1 MTAVAAALRWAH
13 FLFTFLLVGIF
24 GLTLLAGRAAHATP
38 RAWEARM
45 LGWSRRAALAA
56 LGSGLLL
63 LALQAAH
70 VAGRAGAA
78 LEPSAWIGVL
88 LSTQFGAV
96 WLLRAGV
103 ILLLTA
109 LLLLRERE
117 SSSADWAAMRVEGW
131 LLAAV
136 AAGALAWAGHAAAVE
151 PNGGLALASDLLHL
165 IAAGVW
171 LGALAPLVALLRAA
185 ATTAG
190 ADGRPHAVLLVRRFS
205 QLALAAMLT
214 LIATGL
220 WNTWMQVGDLPS
232 LIGTRYG
239 WLLLVK
245 LSLLVPILALAAAN
259 RRRLVPALSGEA
271 ATVGRP
277 VMARLARF
285 VSFECLLAL
294 AIVAVVA
301 TLGLTP
307 PGRHDTPWWPLSF
320 RLSWEAT
327 GGLPGVRA
335 RVLVGSQI
343 AVIGLLGLSV
353 ALVLARSR
361 LLAAAAGLLLL
372 AIGLSTALPPLSV
385 DAYPTTFRRTTVPYQ
400 ASSISRGLELY
411 RGHCVAC
418 HGAAGWGDG
427 PAGAGLPRKP
437 ADLTAPHTAQHTAG
451 DMFWWLTRGI
461 PTAGMPGFANTL
473 SEDDCWDL
481 INFIRALSSADGAR
495 ILSPAVEPN
504 RPRVVAPDATIAIG
518 PMPAKSLKEFRGVRS
533 ILLIFF
539 TLPDSK
545 RRLDVLARSYET
557 LQALGTEIVAV
568 PLDGGEGVISRLGGN
583 PPIYFPVVTEGSD
596 EIARA
601 YGLFRRTLSPEGM
614 KPDPPMPS
622 HMELLIDRAGYLR
635 ARWIPGDGGPGWASL
650 PALVAELQQLN
661 RETPAP
667 PPAEHVH

>member
-1 MTAVAAALRWAH
+1 VTAVAAALRWAH
-13 FLFTFLLVGIF
+13 LLFTFLLVGIF
-24 GLTLLAGRAAHATP
+24 GLTLLAGRATHSTP
-38 RAWEARM
+38 RSWQARM
-45 LGWSRRAALAA
+45 LTWSRRAALAA
-56 LGSGLLL
+56 LGSGVLL
-63 LALQAAH
+63 LAVQAAH

-88 LSTQFGAV
+88 LATQFGAV
-96 WLLRAGV
+96 WLLRMGV
-103 ILLLTA
+103 ILLLAA

-117 SSSADWAAMRVEGW
+117 ESTADWAALRVEGW
-131 LLAAV
+131 LLAAG

-151 PNGGLALASDLLHL
+151 PGGGLALAGDLLHL
-165 IAAGVW
+165 VAAGVW
-171 LGALAPLVALLRAA
+171 LGALAPLAALLRAA
-185 ATTAG
+185 ATPAG
-190 ADGRPHAVLLVRRFS
+190 ADGRPHAVLVVRRFS
-205 QLALAAMLT
+205 RLALAAMLT

-239 WLLLVK
+239 GLLLAKVG
-245 LSLLVPILALAAAN
+245 LLVPILALATVN
-259 RRRLVPALSGEA
+259 RRRLIPALSGEA

-277 VMARLARF
+277 AMTRLARF

-301 TLGLTP
+301 ALGVTP

-327 GGLPGVRA
+327 GGLPGVRT
-335 RVLVGSQI
+335 RFLIGSQI
-343 AVIGLLGLSV
+343 AVVGLLALVV
-353 ALVLARSR
+353 ALVIVRSR
-361 LLAAAAGLLLL
+361 LLAVAAGLLLL
-372 AIGLSTALPPLSV
+372 AVGLGTALPPLSV
-385 DAYPTTFRRTTVPYQ
+385 DAYPTTYRRTTVPYH

-411 RGHCVAC
+411 RGHCAAC

-451 DMFWWLTRGI
+451 DMFWWLSRGI
-461 PTAGMPGFANTL
+461 PAGGMPGFAGIL

-481 INFIRALSSADGAR
+481 INFIRALSAADGAR
-495 ILSPAVEPN
+495 MLSPAVEPN
-504 RPRVVAPDATIAIG
+504 RPRVIAPDATIALG
-518 PMPAKSLKEFRGVRS
+518 PMPAKSLKEFRGARS
-533 ILLIFF
+533 VLLVFF
-539 TLPDSK
+539 ALPDSK

-557 LQALGTEIVAV
+557 LQALGTEIVGV
-568 PLDGGEGVISRLGGN
+568 PLDGGGGVLSRLGGD

-614 KPDPPMPS
+614 TPDPPMPS
-622 HMELLIDRAGYLR
+622 HMELLVDRAGYLR
-635 ARWIPGDGGPGWASL
+635 ARWIPGAGGPGWASL
-650 PALVAELQQLN
+650 PVLVAELQQLN

>member
-1 MTAVAAALRWAH
+1 VTAVGAALRWAH
-13 FLFTFLLVGIF
+13 LLFTFLLVGIF
-24 GLTLLAGRAAHATP
+24 GLTLLAGRAAHSTP
-38 RAWEARM
+38 RSWQARM
-45 LGWSRRAALAA
+45 LTWSRRAALAA
-56 LGSGLLL
+56 LGSGVLL

-78 LEPSAWIGVL
+78 LEPSAWTGVL

-96 WLLRAGV
+96 WLLRMGV
-103 ILLLTA
+103 ILLLAA

-117 SSSADWAAMRVEGW
+117 ESTADWAALRVEGW
-131 LLAAV
+131 LLAAG

-151 PNGGLALASDLLHL
+151 PGGGLALAGDLLHL
-165 IAAGVW
+165 VAAGVW

-185 ATTAG
+185 ATPAG
-190 ADGRPHAVLLVRRFS
+190 ADGRPHAVLVVRRFS
-205 QLALAAMLT
+205 QLALFAMLT

-239 WLLLVK
+239 GLLLAKVA
-245 LSLLVPILALAAAN
+245 LLVPILALATVN

-271 ATVGRP
+271 VTVGRP
-277 VMARLARF
+277 AMTRLARF

-301 TLGLTP
+301 ALGVTP

-327 GGLPGVRA
+327 GGLPGVRT
-335 RVLVGSQI
+335 RFLIGSQI
-343 AVIGLLGLSV
+343 AVVGLLALVV
-353 ALVLARSR
+353 ALVIVRSR
-361 LLAAAAGLLLL
+361 LLAVAAGLLLL
-372 AIGLSTALPPLSV
+372 AVGLGTALPPLSV
-385 DAYPTTFRRTTVPYQ
+385 DAYPTTYRRTTVPYH

-411 RGHCVAC
+411 RGHCAAC

-451 DMFWWLTRGI
+451 DMFWWLSRGI
-461 PTAGMPGFANTL
+461 PAGGMPGFAGIL

-481 INFIRALSSADGAR
+481 INFIRALAAADGAR
-495 ILSPAVEPN
+495 MLSPAVEPN
-504 RPRVVAPDATIAIG
+504 RPRVIAPDATIALG
-518 PMPAKSLKEFRGVRS
+518 PMPAKSLKEFRGARS
-533 ILLIFF
+533 VLLVFF

-557 LQALGTEIVAV
+557 LQALGTEIVGV
-568 PLDGGEGVISRLGGN
+568 PLDGGGGVLSRLGGD

-614 KPDPPMPS
+614 TPDPPMPS
-622 HMELLIDRAGYLR
+622 HMELLVDRAGYLR
-635 ARWIPGDGGPGWASL
+635 ARWIPGAGGPGWASL

>member
-13 FLFTFLLVGIF
+13 LLFAFLLVGIF
-24 GLTLLAGRAAHATP
+24 GLTLLAGRATHPTP

-45 LGWSRRAALAA
+45 LAWSRRAALAA
-56 LGSGLLL
+56 LGSGVLL

-78 LEPSAWIGVL
+78 LEPAAWIGVL
-88 LSTQFGAV
+88 LGTQFGAV
-96 WLLRAGV
+96 WLLRMGV

-117 SSSADWAAMRVEGW
+117 DSTADWAALRVEGW

-151 PNGGLALASDLLHL
+151 PSGRLALAGDLLHL
-165 IAAGVW
+165 VAAGVW

-185 ATTAG
+185 ATPAG
-190 ADGRPHAVLLVRRFS
+190 ADGRPHAVLVVRRFS
-205 QLALAAMLT
+205 QLALVAMLT

-220 WNTWMQVGDLPS
+220 WNTWMQVGDVPS

-239 WLLLVK
+239 WLLLAK
-245 LSLLVPILALAAAN
+245 LALLGPILVLAAVN
-259 RRRLVPALSGEA
+259 RRRLLPALSGEA
-271 ATVGRP
+271 VTVGRP
-277 VMARLARF
+277 AMTRLARF

-301 TLGLTP
+301 ALAVTP
-307 PGRHDTPWWPLSF
+307 PARHDTPWWPLSF

-327 GGLPGVRA
+327 AGLPGVRT
-335 RVLVGSQI
+335 RFLIGSQI
-343 AVIGLLGLSV
+343 AVAGLLALAV
-353 ALVLARSR
+353 ALVLARAR

-372 AIGLSTALPPLSV
+372 AIGLATALPPLSV
-385 DAYPTTFRRTTVPYQ
+385 DAYPTTYRRTAVPFH

-411 RGHCVAC
+411 RGHCAAC
-418 HGAAGWGDG
+418 HGVAGWGDG
-427 PAGAGLPRKP
+427 PGGAGLPRKP
-437 ADLTAPHTAQHTAG
+437 ADLTAAHTAQHTAG
-451 DMFWWLTRGI
+451 DMFWWITRGI
-461 PTAGMPGFANTL
+461 PAGGMPGFAAAL
-473 SEDDCWDL
+473 SEEDRWDL
-481 INFIRALSSADGAR
+481 INFIRALSAADSAR
-495 ILSPAVEPN
+495 MLSPAVEPN
-504 RPRVVAPDATIAIG
+504 RPRVIAPDATTVLG
-518 PMPAKSLKEFRGVRS
+518 PLPARSLKDFRGTRS
-533 ILLIFF
+533 VLLVFF

-545 RRLDVLARSYET
+545 RRLELLARSYET
-557 LQALGTEIVAV
+557 LQALNIEIVAV
-568 PLDGGEGVISRLGGN
+568 PLDSGDGVLSRLGGN
-583 PPIYFPVVTEGSD
+583 PPIYFPVVTEGSE

-614 KPDPPMPS
+614 TPDPPMPS

-635 ARWIPGDGGPGWASL
+635 ARWIPGAGGPGWASL
-650 PALVAELQQLN
+650 PALLAEIQQLN

>member
-1 MTAVAAALRWAH
+1 MTAVGAALRWAH
-13 FLFTFLLVGIF
+13 LLFTFLLVGIF
-24 GLTLLAGRAAHATP
+24 GLTLLAGRAAHSTP
-38 RAWEARM
+38 RSWQARM
-45 LGWSRRAALAA
+45 LTWSRRAALAA
-56 LGSGLLL
+56 LGSGVLL

-78 LEPSAWIGVL
+78 LEPSAWTGVL

-96 WLLRAGV
+96 WLLRMGV
-103 ILLLTA
+103 ILLLAA

-117 SSSADWAAMRVEGW
+117 ESTADWAALRVEGW
-131 LLAAV
+131 LLAAG

-151 PNGGLALASDLLHL
+151 PGGGLALAGDLLHL
-165 IAAGVW
+165 VAAGVW

-185 ATTAG
+185 ATPAG
-190 ADGRPHAVLLVRRFS
+190 ADGRPHAVLVVRRFS
-205 QLALAAMLT
+205 QLALFAMLT

-239 WLLLVK
+239 GLLLAKVA
-245 LSLLVPILALAAAN
+245 LLVPILALATVN

-271 ATVGRP
+271 VTVGRP
-277 VMARLARF
+277 AMTRLARF

-301 TLGLTP
+301 ALGVTP

-327 GGLPGVRA
+327 GGLPGVRT
-335 RVLVGSQI
+335 RFLIGSQI
-343 AVIGLLGLSV
+343 AVVGLLALGV
-353 ALVLARSR
+353 ALVIVRSR
-361 LLAAAAGLLLL
+361 LLAVAAGLLLL
-372 AIGLSTALPPLSV
+372 AVGLGTALPPLSV
-385 DAYPTTFRRTTVPYQ
+385 DAYPTTYRRTTVPYH

-411 RGHCVAC
+411 RGHCAAC

-451 DMFWWLTRGI
+451 DMFWWLSRGI
-461 PTAGMPGFANTL
+461 PAGGMPGFAGIL

-481 INFIRALSSADGAR
+481 INFIRALAAADGAR
-495 ILSPAVEPN
+495 MLSPAVEPN
-504 RPRVVAPDATIAIG
+504 RPRVIAPDATIALG
-518 PMPAKSLKEFRGVRS
+518 PMPAKSLKEFRGARS
-533 ILLIFF
+533 VLLVFF

-557 LQALGTEIVAV
+557 LQALGTEI
-568 PLDGGEGVISRLGGN
+568 G
-583 PPIYFPVVTEGSD
+583 
-596 EIARA
+596 RA
-601 YGLFRRTLSPEGM
+601 SC
-614 KPDPPMPS
+614 
-622 HMELLIDRAGYLR
+622 
-635 ARWIPGDGGPGWASL
+635 
-650 PALVAELQQLN
+650 
-661 RETPAP
+661 RER
-667 PPAEHVH
+667 V

>member
-13 FLFTFLLVGIF
+13 LLFAFLLVGIF
-24 GLTLLAGRAAHATP
+24 GLTLLAGRATHPTP

-45 LGWSRRAALAA
+45 LAWSRRAALAA
-56 LGSGLLL
+56 LLG
-63 LALQAAH
+63 
-70 VAGRAGAA
+70 
-78 LEPSAWIGVL
+78 
-88 LSTQFGAV
+88 TQFGAV
-96 WLLRAGV
+96 WLLRMGV

-117 SSSADWAAMRVEGW
+117 DSTADWAALRVEGW

-151 PNGGLALASDLLHL
+151 PSGRLALAGDLLHL
-165 IAAGVW
+165 VAAGVW

-185 ATTAG
+185 ATPAG
-190 ADGRPHAVLLVRRFS
+190 ADGRPHAVLVVRRFS
-205 QLALAAMLT
+205 QLALVAMLT

-220 WNTWMQVGDLPS
+220 WNTWMQVGNVPS

-239 WLLLVK
+239 WLLLAK
-245 LSLLVPILALAAAN
+245 LALLGPILVLAAVN
-259 RRRLVPALSGEA
+259 RRRLLPALSGEA
-271 ATVGRP
+271 VTVGRP
-277 VMARLARF
+277 AMTRLARF

-301 TLGLTP
+301 ALAVTP
-307 PGRHDTPWWPLSF
+307 PARHDTPWWPLSF

-327 GGLPGVRA
+327 AGLPGVRT
-335 RVLVGSQI
+335 RFLIGSQI
-343 AVIGLLGLSV
+343 AVAGLLALAV
-353 ALVLARSR
+353 ALVLGRAR

-372 AIGLSTALPPLSV
+372 AIGLATALPPLSV
-385 DAYPTTFRRTTVPYQ
+385 DAYPTTYRRTAVPFH

-411 RGHCVAC
+411 RGHCAAC

-427 PAGAGLPRKP
+427 PGGAGLPRKP
-437 ADLTAPHTAQHTAG
+437 ADLTAAHTDQHTAG
-451 DMFWWLTRGI
+451 DMFWWITRGI
-461 PTAGMPGFANTL
+461 PAGGMPGFAAAL
-473 SEDDCWDL
+473 SEEDRWDL
-481 INFIRALSSADGAR
+481 INFIRALSAADSAR
-495 ILSPAVEPN
+495 MLSPAIEPN
-504 RPRVVAPDATIAIG
+504 RPRVIAPDATTVLG
-518 PMPAKSLKEFRGVRS
+518 PLPARSLKDFRGTRS
-533 ILLIFF
+533 VLLVFF

-545 RRLDVLARSYET
+545 RRLDLLARSYET
-557 LQALGTEIVAV
+557 LQALNIEIVAV
-568 PLDGGEGVISRLGGN
+568 PLDSGDGVLSRLGGN
-583 PPIYFPVVTEGSD
+583 PPIYFPVVTEGSE

-614 KPDPPMPS
+614 TPDPPMPS

-635 ARWIPGDGGPGWASL
+635 ARWIPGAGGPGWASL
-650 PALVAELQQLN
+650 PALLAEIQQLN

>member
-1 MTAVAAALRWAH
+1 VTAVAAALRWAH
-13 FLFTFLLVGIF
+13 LLFAFLLVGIF
-24 GLTLLAGRAAHATP
+24 GLTLLAGRATHPTP

-45 LGWSRRAALAA
+45 LAWSRRAALAA
-56 LGSGLLL
+56 LGSGVLL

-70 VAGRAGAA
+70 VAGRVGAA
-78 LEPSAWIGVL
+78 LEPAAWIGVL
-88 LSTQFGAV
+88 LGTQFGAV
-96 WLLRAGV
+96 WLLRMGV

-117 SSSADWAAMRVEGW
+117 DSTADWAALRVEGW

-151 PNGGLALASDLLHL
+151 PSGRLALAGDLLHL
-165 IAAGVW
+165 VAAGVW

-185 ATTAG
+185 ATPAG
-190 ADGRPHAVLLVRRFS
+190 ADGRPHAVLVVRRFS
-205 QLALAAMLT
+205 QLALVAMLT

-220 WNTWMQVGDLPS
+220 WNTWMQVGDVPS

-239 WLLLVK
+239 WLLLAK
-245 LSLLVPILALAAAN
+245 LALLGPILVLAAVN
-259 RRRLVPALSGEA
+259 RRRLLPALSGEA
-271 ATVGRP
+271 VTVGRP
-277 VMARLARF
+277 AMTRLARF

-301 TLGLTP
+301 ALAVTP

-327 GGLPGVRA
+327 AGLPGVRT
-335 RVLVGSQI
+335 RFLIGSQI
-343 AVIGLLGLSV
+343 AVAGLLALAV
-353 ALVLARSR
+353 ALVLARAR

-372 AIGLSTALPPLSV
+372 AIGLATALPPLSV
-385 DAYPTTFRRTTVPYQ
+385 DAYPTTYRRTAVPFH

-411 RGHCVAC
+411 RGHCAAC
-418 HGAAGWGDG
+418 HGVAGWGDG
-427 PAGAGLPRKP
+427 PGGAGLPRKP
-437 ADLTAPHTAQHTAG
+437 ADLTAAHTAQHTAG
-451 DMFWWLTRGI
+451 DMFWWITRGI
-461 PTAGMPGFANTL
+461 PAGGMPGFAAAL
-473 SEDDCWDL
+473 SEEDRWDL
-481 INFIRALSSADGAR
+481 INFIRALSAADSAR
-495 ILSPAVEPN
+495 MLSPAVEPN
-504 RPRVVAPDATIAIG
+504 RPRVIAPDATTVLG
-518 PMPAKSLKEFRGVRS
+518 PLPARSLKEFRGTRS
-533 ILLIFF
+533 VLLVFF

-545 RRLDVLARSYET
+545 RRLELLARSYET
-557 LQALGTEIVAV
+557 LQALNIEIVAV
-568 PLDGGEGVISRLGGN
+568 PLDGGDGVLSRLGGN
-583 PPIYFPVVTEGSD
+583 PPIYFPVVTEGSE

-614 KPDPPMPS
+614 TPDPPMPS

-635 ARWIPGDGGPGWASL
+635 ARWIPGAGGPGWASL
-650 PALVAELQQLN
+650 PALLAEIQQLN

>member
-13 FLFTFLLVGIF
+13 LLSAFLLVGIF
-24 GLTLLAGRAAHATP
+24 GLTLLAGRAAHPTP

-45 LGWSRRAALAA
+45 LVWSRRAALAA

-63 LALQAAH
+63 LATQAAH

-88 LSTQFGAV
+88 LHTQFGTV
-96 WLLRAGV
+96 WLLRMGV
-103 ILLLTA
+103 ILLLTTV
-109 LLLLRERE
+109 LFLRERE
-117 SSSADWAAMRVEGW
+117 DSTADWAALRVEGW
-131 LLAAV
+131 LLAAG
-136 AAGALAWAGHAAAVE
+136 AAGALAWAGHGAAVE
-151 PNGGLALASDLLHL
+151 PNGGLALASDLVHL

-171 LGALAPLVALLRAA
+171 LGALAPLIVLLRAA
-185 ATTAG
+185 ATPAG
-190 ADGRPHAVLLVRRFS
+190 ADGRPHAVLVVRRFS
-205 QLALAAMLT
+205 QLALAAMLI

-239 WLLLVK
+239 WLLLAK
-245 LSLLVPILALAAAN
+245 LALLGPILAIAAAN
-259 RRRLVPALSGEA
+259 RRLVPALSGEA

-277 VMARLARF
+277 AMARLARF

-301 TLGLTP
+301 ALGVTP

-320 RLSWEAT
+320 RLSWEVN
-327 GGLPGVRA
+327 GGLPGVRT
-335 RVLVGSQI
+335 RFLIGSQI
-343 AVIGLLGLSV
+343 AVVGLLGLAV
-353 ALVLARSR
+353 ALVIARTR
-361 LLAAAAGLLLL
+361 LLAAAAGLLLV
-372 AIGLSTALPPLSV
+372 AIGLGTALPPLSV
-385 DAYPTTFRRTTVPYQ
+385 DAYPTTYRRTVVPYH

-411 RGHCVAC
+411 RGHCAVC
-418 HGAAGWGDG
+418 HGVAGWGDG

-451 DMFWWLTRGI
+451 DMFWWLSRGI
-461 PTAGMPGFANTL
+461 PAGGMPGFSGTL
-473 SEDDCWDL
+473 SEDDHWDL
-481 INFIRALSSADGAR
+481 INFIRALSAADGAR

-504 RPRVVAPDATIAIG
+504 RPRVAAPDASITLG
-518 PMPAKSLKEFRGVRS
+518 PMPAKSLKDFRGARTV
-533 ILLIFF
+533 LFVFF

-557 LQALGTEIVAV
+557 LQGLGTEIVAV
-568 PLDGGEGVISRLGGN
+568 PLDGADGVLSRLGAD
-583 PPIYFPVVTEGSD
+583 PPVYFPVVTEGSD
-596 EIARA
+596 EISRA

-614 KPDPPMPS
+614 TPDPPMPP

-635 ARWIPGDGGPGWASL
+635 ARWIPQTGGPGWASL
-650 PALVAELQQLN
+650 PALLAELQQLN

>member
-13 FLFTFLLVGIF
+13 LLFAFLLVGIF
-24 GLTLLAGRAAHATP
+24 GLTLLAGRATHPTP

-45 LGWSRRAALAA
+45 LAWSRRAALAA
-56 LGSGLLL
+56 LGSGVLL

-78 LEPSAWIGVL
+78 LEPAAWIGVL
-88 LSTQFGAV
+88 LGTQFGAV
-96 WLLRAGV
+96 WLLRMGV

-117 SSSADWAAMRVEGW
+117 DSTADWAALRVEGW

-151 PNGGLALASDLLHL
+151 PSGRLALAGDLLHL
-165 IAAGVW
+165 VAAGVW

-185 ATTAG
+185 ATPAG
-190 ADGRPHAVLLVRRFS
+190 ADGRPHAVLVVRRFS
-205 QLALAAMLT
+205 QLALVAMLT

-220 WNTWMQVGDLPS
+220 WNTWMQVGDVPS

-239 WLLLVK
+239 WLLLAK
-245 LSLLVPILALAAAN
+245 LALLGPILVLAAVN
-259 RRRLVPALSGEA
+259 RRRLLPALSGEA
-271 ATVGRP
+271 VTVGRP
-277 VMARLARF
+277 AMTRLARF

-301 TLGLTP
+301 ALAVTP
-307 PGRHDTPWWPLSF
+307 PARHDTPWWPLSF

-327 GGLPGVRA
+327 AGLPGVRT
-335 RVLVGSQI
+335 RFLIGSQI
-343 AVIGLLGLSV
+343 AVAGLLALAV
-353 ALVLARSR
+353 ALVLARAR

-372 AIGLSTALPPLSV
+372 AIGLATALPPLSV
-385 DAYPTTFRRTTVPYQ
+385 DAYPTTYRRTAVPFH

-411 RGHCVAC
+411 RGHCAAC

-427 PAGAGLPRKP
+427 PGGAGLPRKP
-437 ADLTAPHTAQHTAG
+437 ADLTAAHTAQHTAG
-451 DMFWWLTRGI
+451 DMFWWITRGI
-461 PTAGMPGFANTL
+461 PAGGMPGFAAAL
-473 SEDDCWDL
+473 SEEDRWDL
-481 INFIRALSSADGAR
+481 INFIRALSAADSAR
-495 ILSPAVEPN
+495 MLSPAVEPN
-504 RPRVVAPDATIAIG
+504 RPRVIAPDATTVLG
-518 PMPAKSLKEFRGVRS
+518 PLPARSLKDFRGTRS
-533 ILLIFF
+533 VLLVFF

-545 RRLDVLARSYET
+545 RRLELLARSYET
-557 LQALGTEIVAV
+557 LQALNIEIVAV
-568 PLDGGEGVISRLGGN
+568 PLDGGDGVLSRLGGN
-583 PPIYFPVVTEGSD
+583 PPIYFPVVTEGSE

-614 KPDPPMPS
+614 TPDPPMPS

-635 ARWIPGDGGPGWASL
+635 ARWIPGAGGPGWASL
-650 PALVAELQQLN
+650 PALLAEIQQLN

>member
-13 FLFTFLLVGIF
+13 LLFAFLLVGIF
-24 GLTLLAGRAAHATP
+24 GLTLLAGRATHPTP
-38 RAWEARM
+38 LAWEARM
-45 LGWSRRAALAA
+45 LAWSRRAAVAA
-56 LGSGLLL
+56 LGSGVLLL
-63 LALQAAH
+63 GLQAAH

-78 LEPSAWIGVL
+78 LEPAAWIGVL
-88 LSTQFGAV
+88 LGTQFGAV
-96 WLLRAGV
+96 WLLRMGV

-117 SSSADWAAMRVEGW
+117 DSTADWAALRVEGW

-151 PNGGLALASDLLHL
+151 PSGRLALAGDLLHL
-165 IAAGVW
+165 VAAGVW

-185 ATTAG
+185 ATPAG
-190 ADGRPHAVLLVRRFS
+190 ADGRPHAVLVVRRFS
-205 QLALAAMLT
+205 QVALVAMLT

-220 WNTWMQVGDLPS
+220 WNTWMQVGDVPS

-239 WLLLVK
+239 WLLLAK
-245 LSLLVPILALAAAN
+245 LALLVPILVLAAVN
-259 RRRLVPALSGEA
+259 RRRLLPALSGEA
-271 ATVGRP
+271 VTVGRP
-277 VMARLARF
+277 AMTRLARF

-301 TLGLTP
+301 ALAVTP

-327 GGLPGVRA
+327 GGLPGVRT
-335 RVLVGSQI
+335 RFLIGSQI
-343 AVIGLLGLSV
+343 AVAGLLAFAV
-353 ALVLARSR
+353 ALVIARAR
-361 LLAAAAGLLLL
+361 LLAAAAGLLLV
-372 AIGLSTALPPLSV
+372 AIGLATALPPLSV
-385 DAYPTTFRRTTVPYQ
+385 DAYPTTYRRTAVPFH

-411 RGHCVAC
+411 RGHCASC

-427 PAGAGLPRKP
+427 PGGAGLPRKP
-437 ADLTAPHTAQHTAG
+437 ADLTAAHTTQHTAG
-451 DMFWWLTRGI
+451 DMFWWITRGI
-461 PTAGMPGFANTL
+461 PVGGMPGFAAAL
-473 SEDDCWDL
+473 SEEDRWDL
-481 INFIRALSSADGAR
+481 INFIRALSAADGAR
-495 ILSPAVEPN
+495 MLSPAVEPN
-504 RPRVVAPDATIAIG
+504 RPRVIAPDATTVLG
-518 PMPAKSLKEFRGVRS
+518 PLPARNLKDLRGTRS
-533 ILLIFF
+533 VLLVFF
-539 TLPDSK
+539 TLPDSN
-545 RRLDVLARSYET
+545 RRLELLARSYET
-557 LQALGTEIVAV
+557 LQALNVEIVAV
-568 PLDGGEGVISRLGGN
+568 PLDGGDRVLSRLGGN

-614 KPDPPMPS
+614 TPDPPMPS

-635 ARWIPGDGGPGWASL
+635 ARWIPGAGGPGWASL
-650 PALVAELQQLN
+650 PALLAEIQQLN

>member
-1 MTAVAAALRWAH
+1 VTAVAAALRWAH
-13 FLFTFLLVGIF
+13 LLSTFLLVGIF
-24 GLTLLAGRAAHATP
+24 GLTLLAGRAAHLTP

-45 LGWSRRAALAA
+45 LTWSRRAALAA

-88 LSTQFGAV
+88 LATQFGAV
-96 WLLRAGV
+96 WLLRMGV
-103 ILLLTA
+103 ILLLST
-109 LLLLRERE
+109 LLLLSERE
-117 SSSADWAAMRVEGW
+117 HSTADWAALRVEGW
-131 LLAAV
+131 LLAAG

-151 PNGGLALASDLLHL
+151 PSGRLALAGDLVHL
-165 IAAGVW
+165 VAAGVW

-185 ATTAG
+185 ATQAG
-190 ADGRPHAVLLVRRFS
+190 ADGRPYAVLVVRRFS
-205 QLALAAMLT
+205 HLALVAMLT

-245 LSLLVPILALAAAN
+245 LALLVPILALAAVN
-259 RRRLVPALSGEA
+259 RRRLVLALSGEA

-277 VMARLARF
+277 AMTRLARF

-294 AIVAVVA
+294 AIVAVVVA
-301 TLGLTP
+301 LGVTP
-307 PGRHDTPWWPLSF
+307 PGRHDTPWWPLWF

-327 GGLPGVRA
+327 GGLPGVRT
-335 RVLVGSQI
+335 RFLIGSQM
-343 AVIGLLGLSV
+343 AVVGLLALVV
-353 ALVLARSR
+353 ALVIARAR

-372 AIGLSTALPPLSV
+372 AIGLGTALPPLSV
-385 DAYPTTFRRTTVPYQ
+385 DAYPTTYRRTAVPYHV
-400 ASSISRGLELY
+400 SSISRGLELY
-411 RGHCVAC
+411 RAHCATC

-437 ADLTAPHTAQHTAG
+437 ADLTAAHTAQHTAG

-461 PTAGMPGFANTL
+461 PAGGMPGFAGTL
-473 SEDDCWDL
+473 SDDDRWDL
-481 INFIRALSSADGAR
+481 INFMRALSAADSAR
-495 ILSPAVEPN
+495 MLSPAVEPN
-504 RPRVVAPDATIAIG
+504 RPRVIAPDASIVMG
-518 PMPAKSLKEFRGVRS
+518 PLPAKNLKEFRGARS
-533 ILLIFF
+533 VLLVFF

-545 RRLDVLARSYET
+545 RRLDVLARSHET
-557 LQALGTEIVAV
+557 LQALNTEIVGV
-568 PLDGGEGVISRLGGN
+568 PLDGGAGVLSRLGGD

-614 KPDPPMPS
+614 APDPPMPS

-635 ARWIPGDGGPGWASL
+635 ARWIPGAGGPGWASL
-650 PALVAELQQLN
+650 PVLVAELQQLN